1 MRREDHDRLAAEHVM
16 GLLEGAEAA
25 LAEQLLEQD
34 AGFAQLVSGWRA
46 RFAELDETC
55 PPAPLD
61 ASLWTRIE
69 TSVGSQASV
78 AKLKA
83 IAPLRRSRFSALWE
97 NLDFWRVTGL
107 ASAAAAIA
115 LALGLGFAMQAAARK
130 PVLVAVLLTS
140 ANQPA
145 GLVNTFADGHA
156 ELLPLQ
162 AVDVP
167 EGRVLEIWTLWDAAR
182 GPVSLGTLNAARS
195 VGLRLDKLP
204 RTTPNQLFEITLE
217 PAGGSTTGRPTGP
230 VLMKGTTSTAL

>member
-34 AGFAQLVSGWRA
+34 AGFAQLVSAWRA

-61 ASLWTRIE
+61 ASLWGRIE
-69 TSVGSQASV
+69 ASVGSSS
-78 AKLKA
+78 AKLKPV
-83 IAPLRRSRFSALWE
+83 APLRRGRFLALWE
-97 NLDFWRVTGL
+97 NLGFWRVTGL
-107 ASAAAAIA
+107 ASAAAATM
-115 LALGLGFAMQAAARK
+115 LAVGLGFAMQAAARK

-145 GLVNTFADGHA
+145 GVVNAFADGHA

-182 GPVSLGTLNAARS
+182 GPVSLGTLDAARS